1 APSINIMN
9 KLGRS
14 VLALYSYD
22 DEAENTLIDNVI
34 RQSIELIAQM
44 PTIMV
49 DAYQVKK
56 RHFDH
61 KSMYFHPPIAGHS
74 FAEHILSTLRDD
86 RQFTQEEAR
95 LLDICMILHADHGGG
110 NNSTFT
116 CRVLTSS
123 GTDTYSAISGA
134 IGSLKGPKHGGANIK
149 VIEMLNYLKQEVQDT
164 ASEEEIKEYLVKLV
178 KKEAGD
184 KSGLI
189 YGMGH
194 AVYTISDPRAGILKD
209 NAMKLAK
216 EKGFEA
222 DFKILETIENLA
234 PIVLAENKEGDK
246 AICANVDLYSG
257 LVYMMLGIP
266 AELFTPLFA
275 IARTSGWCAH
285 RIEEMLSNKR
295 IIRPAY
301 KSLAQ
306 PANYIPLKER

>member
-1 APSINIMN
+1 MCSKSNKGSIQFLCDVLKENNYISPELYRKFDVKRGLRNADGTGVLAGLTNICNVHGYIVSDGEKKAVPGELIYRGINIKDIISGCSQEKRFGFEEVIWLLLFGSLPTSSQLETFSNMLFERRELPDNFAEDMILKAPSINIMN

-116 CRVLTSS
+116 C
-123 GTDTYSAISGA
+123 
-134 IGSLKGPKHGGANIK
+134 
-149 VIEMLNYLKQEVQDT
+149 
-164 ASEEEIKEYLVKLV
+164 
-178 KKEAGD
+178 
-184 KSGLI
+184 
-189 YGMGH
+189 
-194 AVYTISDPRAGILKD
+194 
-209 NAMKLAK
+209 
-216 EKGFEA
+216 
-222 DFKILETIENLA
+222 
-234 PIVLAENKEGDK
+234 
-246 AICANVDLYSG
+246 
-257 LVYMMLGIP
+257 
-266 AELFTPLFA
+266 
-275 IARTSGWCAH
+275 
-285 RIEEMLSNKR
+285 
-295 IIRPAY
+295 
-301 KSLAQ
+301 
-306 PANYIPLKER
+306 